1 MEHLPP
7 PFFKQGPSVFATLA
21 IITLLVD
28 ARFNLLR
35 HARQGIAVVL
45 YPIQQMVRV
54 PRAILLSGGQYFQDI
69 SVAQSEL
76 RQAKQQLLTQG
87 QQAQLAQQLAQENTQ
102 LRRLL
107 GIRENMATP
116 SLSAQILYEAHD
128 PFTRKLIL
136 DKGILEGVQAGQPV
150 IDDQGVVGQIT
161 RTFVKTAEVTLL
173 TDRDQ
178 AIPVQIIR
186 NGLRSVAY
194 GGQEPGLLDLRF
206 MAGNADVQHAVFGDN
221 GGLRDDVGPNHS
233 GDQQNADQIQNP
245 WRDAEPTIGPGCTRT
260 VSECRPWHRVSSLG
274 EGIVPAFGCDLKA
287 SITGRTS
294 ADKSFI
300 RTVNEVY
307 QFCP

>member
-7 PFFKQGPSVFATLA
+7 PFFKQGPSARLRMMVFATLA

-116 SLSAQILYEAHD
+116 SLSAQILY
-128 PFTRKLIL
+128 
-136 DKGILEGVQAGQPV
+136 
-150 IDDQGVVGQIT
+150 
-161 RTFVKTAEVTLL
+161 
-173 TDRDQ
+173 
-178 AIPVQIIR
+178 
-186 NGLRSVAY
+186 
-194 GGQEPGLLDLRF
+194 
-206 MAGNADVQHAVFGDN
+206 
-221 GGLRDDVGPNHS
+221 
-233 GDQQNADQIQNP
+233 
-245 WRDAEPTIGPGCTRT
+245 
-260 VSECRPWHRVSSLG
+260 
-274 EGIVPAFGCDLKA
+274 
-287 SITGRTS
+287 
-294 ADKSFI
+294 
-300 RTVNEVY
+300 
-307 QFCP
+307 